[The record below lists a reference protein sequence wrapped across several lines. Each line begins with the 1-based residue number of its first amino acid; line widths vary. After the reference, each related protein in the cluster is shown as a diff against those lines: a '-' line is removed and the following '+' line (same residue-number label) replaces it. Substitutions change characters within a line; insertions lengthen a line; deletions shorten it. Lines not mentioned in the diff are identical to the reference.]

1 MASERIRNRGV
12 VGSNPTSGSPRGW
25 ATVDKKVLAD
35 IRNNPELYY
44 LDAHNGE
51 FPNGAI
57 RRQLA

>member
-1 MASERIRNRGV
+1 VATLTGGATDASGC
-12 VGSNPTSGSPRGW
+12 